1 MKILATVTLVYLLCL
16 PAAFASSHDQ
26 PTTPNAVAM
35 EQETASVENSEA
47 VQKEQFKDDVEALKA
62 TIIGRIIAELSSE
75 LEGSPDISEQDRAK
89 IERVIDRLDNM
100 ETLADLRSLSDLT
113 GQTVSAQD
121 INAGG
126 MSEYEKWQQE
136 SDSWLD
142 ALIPIVAIV
151 FVFGAP
157 VLIVATVMLIG
168 YRKKRLQHATLDKF
182 IDSGQPVPAELLASL
197 QSNTSKNGQQ
207 KGVMYGLVGIGVGLA
222 GWLMHS
228 SGIGALGIIILFVGI
243 AHLLIGKLE
252 TKAE

>member
-1 MKILATVTLVYLLCL
+1 MKILATVTLAYLLCL

-26 PTTPNAVAM
+26 NATPNAVAM
-35 EQETASVENSEA
+35 EQQTASVENSEA

-113 GQTVSAQD
+113 GQSVSAQD